1 MTCALIYRPPNYKLS
16 LFYPSFVKLCEW
28 FLKSDR
34 ILISGDFNF
43 PSNQI
48 SENTQFH
55 SILVSFGLL
64 QLVKQ
69 STHEY
74 GNILDF
80 IIIRHEYESLTTP
93 VRIVEGVSDH
103 KGILFEIILSTSEIS
118 VKKWNKK
125 IQRFQTVRRKFFQFR
140 TDQQCSSSAP

>member
-48 SENTQFH
+48 SENNVVLPLLNRFAKPNNIWETLPEV
-55 SILVSFGLL
+55 SSDELVSNFDEFLL
-64 QLVKQ
+64 SELNKHAPLVD
-69 STHEY
+69 S
-74 GNILDF
+74 
-80 IIIRHEYESLTTP
+80 
-93 VRIVEGVSDH
+93 
-103 KGILFEIILSTSEIS
+103 
-118 VKKWNKK
+118 
-125 IQRFQTVRRKFFQFR
+125 
-140 TDQQCSSSAP
+140 